1 VFGLNLLRPTAR
13 RTRTAVAMAGI
24 ALAGVA
30 ATTSCSPPPR
40 PANNVALNK
49 QIAWNQLVARGWAS
63 QAQCLVNLWTHES
76 SWNVYATNPSSGA
89 YGIPQALPG
98 IKLASAGSDWV
109 TNPATQIRWGL
120 DYIAGRYGN
129 PCNAW
134 AHEIQVNWYSISV
147 PVGR

>member
-1 VFGLNLLRPTAR
+1 
-13 RTRTAVAMAGI
+13 
-24 ALAGVA
+24 
-30 ATTSCSPPPR
+30 
-40 PANNVALNK
+40 VALNK
-49 QIAWNQLVARGWAS
+49 QIAWDQLVARGWAG

-98 IKLASAGSDWV
+98 VKLAAAGADWQ

-120 DYIAGRYGN
+120 DYIAARYGT

-134 AHEIQVNWYSISV
+134 LHETRVNWYV
-147 PVGR
+147 RTAPVTK